1 MEVAP
6 ASILGPLFGLSEL
19 CLALLK
25 RSRGAVQD
33 ADRGTLRLLWLV
45 ILGSIAAGVVLARAG
60 LPGGY
65 GVGRQVTRVA
75 LCLFVGGLA
84 LRWYA
89 IYYLGRFFTVD
100 VAIATDHQVIDSGPY
115 RYLRHPSYTGA
126 LLALLGFAITLGQ
139 LPAVLVV
146 MLPTT
151 LAFLKR
157 IAVEEAALV
166 AALGERY
173 RRYCA
178 HTRRLVPFVY

>member
-1 MEVAP
+1 
-6 ASILGPLFGLSEL
+6 
-19 CLALLK
+19 
-25 RSRGAVQD
+25 
-33 ADRGTLRLLWLV
+33 
-45 ILGSIAAGVVLARAG
+45 
-60 LPGGY
+60 
-65 GVGRQVTRVA
+65 VA